1 MPSLKGRSIWMAV
14 AALWL
19 VAVSTIFTTVSLVMV
34 GTPVARLALIA
45 VIVAVIAY
53 LAIGVGTIRALR
65 RSPGAIPPRTPEH
78 RLMLRRYAYVV
89 IAEVAAI
96 MVANIVCA
104 VMRRVELIVPLD
116 LLIVGIH
123 FLPLAS
129 IFRMPRY
136 YTMGALFCIVCLGTV
151 MLIPARVQVGA
162 AASWFVIPTF
172 GCTAVAW
179 ATAAFNLREAREY
192 LRS

>member
-1 MPSLKGRSIWMAV
+1 MAV

-19 VAVSTIFTTVSLVMV
+19 IAVSTAFTGVSLWMI
-34 GTPVARLALIA
+34 GTSVARIVLIA

-53 LAIGVGTIRALR
+53 LSIGVGVIRALR
-65 RSPGAIPPRTPEH
+65 SSPGTIPPRTPEH

-89 IAEVAAI
+89 IGEVVAI
-96 MVANIVCA
+96 MVGNTVCA
-104 VMRRVELIVPLD
+104 VMQRVELIVPLD

-123 FLPLAS
+123 FLPLAA

-136 YTMGALFCIVCLGTV
+136 YTMGALFCVVSLGTV
-151 MLIPARVQVGA
+151 VLIPAQAQIGA

>member
-1 MPSLKGRSIWMAV
+1 MAV

-96 MVANIVCA
+96 MIANIVCV